1 MIKHLNIQ
9 VNMRLTPILALA
21 VLAALVPPR
30 VLGQAVPNM
39 SGEWKLNIALSDYGP
54 VPVPQ
59 MLTRTI
65 QHNDPSL
72 HITTHQKGAQ
82 GESTT
87 ELVYTTDGRE
97 CVNKIQGSEARGT
110 AKWQGDHLVIDSVRK
125 LPDTELK
132 TVENWSVS
140 NGGKTLTI
148 GVRIALAQQDYNIKL
163 VFDKQ

>member
-1 MIKHLNIQ
+1 MIPRKPVDIFAI
-9 VNMRLTPILALA
+9 LTLA
-21 VLAALVPPR
+21 VVAVLVPFHAHA
-30 VLGQAVPNM
+30 QAVPNL
-39 SGEWKLNIALSDYGP
+39 SGEWKLNIALSDYGSIP
-54 VPVPQ
+54 APQ
-59 MLTRTI
+59 MMTRSI

-72 HITTHQKGAQ
+72 HISTHQKGAQ

-110 AKWQGDHLVIDSVRK
+110 AKWQGDRLIIQSIRSLQGADIASVETWT
-125 LPDTELK
+125 L
-132 TVENWSVS
+132 S

-148 GVRIALAQQDYNIKL
+148 ANRIALQQQEYNIKL